1 MKDSTFLGSSTGLFT
16 VAAVISAIV
25 LELTKPEFVLQKPT
39 AAPLPKPT
47 PEEGFVAGDLPVSH
61 MMVAGYSIAFAAIFV
76 GLYMVVVKAMKK
88 Y

>member
-1 MKDSTFLGSSTGLFT
+1 MKDSTFLGSSTGLFV

-25 LELTKPEFVLQKPT
+25 LELTKPEFVRQKPD
-39 AAPLPKPT
+39 AMA
-47 PEEGFVAGDLPVSH
+47 EGRLFPGDLPVSH

-76 GLYMVVVKAMKK
+76 GIYMVVVKSMKK